1 MPDKNKSLNL
11 NLDLKNYKDRL
22 SIALKAANICI
33 FEVDI
38 ENQLYTF
45 FENSEA
51 IFGISGDR
59 ILKDV
64 QAYSKL
70 PPLEYQKAVS
80 EYFSHPDDFKEIEK
94 AFKLIIEGKSASYEA
109 RMKAGSTEYIWC
121 RIDVTPICKYDESM
135 KMIGIISNIHEM
147 KQKMNILE
155 KTAYLDNFTGLY
167 SKKRFEELV
176 KMLLKLKP
184 NNKSVLLMIDLDNFK
199 MVNDTFGHIVGDE
212 VLFSVAQNLK
222 YFFRKTDIIARFG
235 GDEFVVLMSDIE
247 NVEDIYIKLD
257 KLFYIKDNDYKVT
270 KSIGIAIF
278 PDMADTYEELLNNA
292 DIALYKAK
300 QTKNC
305 YIVYNE
311 KEVIMDILKAKKELR
326 NKIKETKSFMNKAE
340 VEESDKLIEVNL
352 MELNEIK
359 NSSTIFCFVSMKDEI
374 STKSIIKKLLDM
386 GKKVGVPKCE
396 KDNTMN
402 VYQIESLDD
411 LEIGTYNIEEPK
423 EYCKKIDS
431 QDIDLALIPAT
442 ACDKKRNRIGKG
454 AGYYD
459 RYLKNQKFL
468 KVALCRQKFIVDS
481 IPVEENDV
489 CMDKIVTEKN
499 IY

>member
-1 MPDKNKSLNL
+1 MLDNNESL

-51 IFGISGDR
+51 IFGISGDK

-64 QAYSKL
+64 QAYSNL
-70 PPLEYQKAVS
+70 SSLEYQKAVS

-94 AFKLIIEGKSASYEA
+94 AFKLILEGKSASYQA

-121 RIDVTPICKYDESM
+121 RIDVTPICKDDEPM

-147 KQKMNILE
+147 KQRMNMLE

-167 SKKRFEELV
+167 SKKRFEEMV
-176 KMLLKLKP
+176 KVFLKLNP
-184 NNKSVLLMIDLDNFK
+184 NNKAALLMIDLDNFK
-199 MVNDTFGHIVGDE
+199 VINDTFGHVIGDE

-222 YFFRKTDIIARFG
+222 SFFRRTDIISRFG
-235 GDEFVVLMSDIE
+235 GDEFVVLMSDIQ
-247 NVEDIYIKLD
+247 NVEDICIKLD
-257 KLFYIKDNDYKVT
+257 KFFCIEDNEYRVT
-270 KSIGIAIF
+270 KSIGISIF
-278 PDMADTYEELLNNA
+278 PDMANNYEDLLNNA

-311 KEVIMDILKAKKELR
+311 KEVLMDILKAKKELR
-326 NKIKETKSFMNKAE
+326 SKIKEIKSLMSKSGI
-340 VEESDKLIEVNL
+340 EESDKLIESNL
-352 MELNEIK
+352 MKQSEIIESK
-359 NSSTIFCFVSMKDEI
+359 TIFCFVSMKDEI
-374 STKSIIKKLLDM
+374 NTKCIIKKLLDM
-386 GKKVGVPKCE
+386 GKIIGVPKCE

-411 LEIGTYNIEEPK
+411 LEIGAYNIDEPK
-423 EYCKKIDS
+423 EYCKKIES
-431 QDIDLALIPAT
+431 KDIDLALIPAT
-442 ACDKKRNRIGKG
+442 ACDSKRNRIGKG

-459 RYLKNQKFL
+459 RYLRNQKFL
-468 KVALCRQKFIVDS
+468 KIALCRQKFIVDS
-481 IPVEENDV
+481 IPVEENDI
-489 CMDKIVTEKN
+489 CMDKIITEKN

>member
-1 MPDKNKSLNL
+1 MSDKNKSL

-22 SIALKAANICI
+22 SIALKTANICI

-51 IFGISGDR
+51 IFGISGDK

-70 PPLEYQKAVS
+70 SPLEYQKAVS
-80 EYFSHPDDFKEIEK
+80 EYFSYPDDFKEIEK
-94 AFKLIIEGKSASYEA
+94 AFKLILEGKTASYQA

-121 RIDVTPICKYDESM
+121 RIDVTPICKDGVPI

-147 KQKMNILE
+147 KQKINILE

-176 KMLLKLKP
+176 KATLKAKP
-184 NNKSVLLMIDLDNFK
+184 NNKVALLMIDLDDFK
-199 MVNDTFGHIVGDE
+199 VVNDTFGHIIGDK
-212 VLFSVAQNLK
+212 VLLSVAQNLK
-222 YFFRKTDIIARFG
+222 KFFRKTDIIARFG
-235 GDEFVVLMSDIE
+235 GDEFVVLMSNIE
-247 NVEDIYIKLD
+247 NLEDIYIKLD
-257 KLFYIKDNDYKVT
+257 KLCYIEDNDYEVT

-278 PDMADTYEELLNNA
+278 PDMADNYEDLLNNA

-305 YIVYNE
+305 YILYNE
-311 KEVIMDILKAKKELR
+311 KEVLMDILKSKKELR
-326 NKIKETKSFMNKAE
+326 NKIKEIKLLMSKFEM
-340 VEESDKLIEVNL
+340 EESDKLIEDNL
-352 MELNEIK
+352 MKQKEIK
-359 NSSTIFCFVSMKDEI
+359 ESQTIFCFVSMKDEI
-374 STKSIIKKLLDM
+374 NTKSIIKKLLDM

-411 LEIGTYNIEEPK
+411 LEIGFYDIEEPR
-423 EYCKKIDS
+423 EYCKKIES

-442 ACDKKRNRIGKG
+442 ACDRQRNRIGKG
-454 AGYYD
+454 GGYYD

-468 KVALCRQKFIVDS
+468 KIALCRQKFIVDS
-481 IPVEENDV
+481 IPVQENDID
-489 CMDKIVTEKN
+489 MDKIITEKN